1 MSAGP
6 SPYLRRRGHAHDR
19 RLLAED
25 ALRVLGEP
33 TERVHDVKIR
43 AKKIREQIGSPRA
56 VADVLRLG
64 LRMFSEELRGVDDV
78 LRDSVP
84 LAPARTRKRTAPIR
98 LVRLK
103 LQRGVERK
111 VRVDSGTTRWFR
123 MRQGSDRDGAVRD
136 AAALVDGEVRI
147 GGPGISAV
155 AKCGQVGQMR
165 VTRWIE
171 GDERAVQQSKFV
183 SVQTA

>member
-84 LAPARTRKRTAPIR
+84 LAPARATPRPPLTGGER
-98 LVRLK
+98 LCATLCATPGDHVAHW
-103 LQRGVERK
+103 QS
-111 VRVDSGTTRWFR
+111 SG
-123 MRQGSDRDGAVRD
+123 
-136 AAALVDGEVRI
+136 
-147 GGPGISAV
+147 SA
-155 AKCGQVGQMR
+155 
-165 VTRWIE
+165 
-171 GDERAVQQSKFV
+171 
-183 SVQTA
+183 